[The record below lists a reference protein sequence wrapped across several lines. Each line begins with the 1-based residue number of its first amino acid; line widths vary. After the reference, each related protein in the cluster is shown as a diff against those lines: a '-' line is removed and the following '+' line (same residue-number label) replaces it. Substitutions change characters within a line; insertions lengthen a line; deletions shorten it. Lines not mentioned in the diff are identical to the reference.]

1 MKLIRFSAIS
11 ASLCCMIVPV
21 HTTALEKVEA
31 NDLVELFEKL
41 GGKHPGFRKA
51 HARGVCG
58 AGIFTP
64 NTSKQTLRYF
74 NDAKLL
80 SQGELPVSLRFSLG
94 GANPSADERVPGTR
108 GAGLQISLPDGSQ
121 HVFTGNNFPVFA
133 GKDPETFFGFL
144 STFLPSENGIAD
156 PSKTTEFIKNN
167 PSVLPHVMW
176 QQSAETPAS
185 YGNTAFFGLHT
196 FYYNSGK
203 DDKTKFRWHLKPDL
217 GVKTLNKQEAAT
229 RKTSFLAARLAE
241 QLAVQEVSFTLNVS
255 IGKEEDSDI
264 DPSSQWPENRTSVS
278 LGKITLNQS
287 GGDACKNTNFD
298 PNLLSA
304 GFEPSADPILKIRSP
319 AYAISFGKRLSNQ

>member
-1 MKLIRFSAIS
+1 MKSSRLSIIA
-11 ASLCCMIVPV
+11 ASICCILTTV
-21 HTTALEKVEA
+21 HTTAQTKVEA

-58 AGIFTP
+58 AGVFTP
-64 NTSKQTLRYF
+64 NTSKKTQKHF
-74 NDAKLL
+74 ANAKLL

-94 GANPSADERVPGTR
+94 GGDPSGDERTPGTR
-108 GAGLQISLPDGSQ
+108 GAGIQISLPDGSK

-144 STFLPSENGIAD
+144 STFLAPESGVAD

-176 QQSAETPAS
+176 QQSAETAAS
-185 YGNTAFFGLHT
+185 YGNTEFFGLHT
-196 FYYNSGK
+196 FYYNTERI
-203 DDKTKFRWHLKPDL
+203 DKTKFRWHLKPDL

-229 RKTSFLAARLAE
+229 KKTAFLANRLAE

-255 IGKEEDSDI
+255 IGQEQDSDI
-264 DPSSQWPENRTSVS
+264 DPSSQWPDDRTVVS

-287 GGDACKNTNFD
+287 GGNACKNTNFD
-298 PNLLSA
+298 PNMLSA
-304 GFEPSADPILKIRSP
+304 GFEPSADPILRMRSP